1 MKKDKIDDI
10 FGDIGSIMP
19 PKIKHAPKTENIKE
33 KKGKKILKASVLGEL
48 LGIYEYKE
56 GLIKKLEVRAWGTE
70 FHFYDGFIE
79 YAVNYFKEELEEA
92 EYVPFFS
99 FTPQYS
105 QMTLRQMKYYIH
117 WRTNFRRGKCIKA
130 DFSYLMLFIYEV
142 INIPEEYL
150 PSKKGVRY
158 LAYLWAK
165 YRQQFPQLDKYLSE
179 WIPDYC
185 LIKAVE
191 CPMDII
197 KVFMADALK
206 KTTLPEF
213 YLNKC
218 DPINAQAELIRSES
232 EYDFNSS
239 ASVNDENRDLF
250 TSHIN
255 MALKN
260 CFIDKKASGM
270 SVLVS
275 EVRDT
280 YVGAL
285 CLYENKRRMTIT
297 HYKLDKN
304 LVDALDAT
312 EAVKYAESL
321 VRSGLG
327 LRTKNL
333 KYSLPSAVKERI
345 DEYFSEQVTGFEKP
359 SEMILR
365 VAEKRYEPESAG
377 FSKEEAE
384 KIELE
389 SRSTAMLIEG
399 DLSKEEEGN
408 GESNESHGND
418 EAKMLEESVATEG
431 DALAENIKELFSK
444 LYYKGYGAFL
454 DGCRA
459 SGVLPEAII
468 EEINYFAFLKIG
480 DIVLEADGE
489 EYKVIQDYTKEAE
502 EWLKK

>member
-1 MKKDKIDDI
+1 
-10 FGDIGSIMP
+10 
-19 PKIKHAPKTENIKE
+19 
-33 KKGKKILKASVLGEL
+33 
-48 LGIYEYKE
+48 
-56 GLIKKLEVRAWGTE
+56 
-70 FHFYDGFIE
+70 
-79 YAVNYFKEELEEA
+79 
-92 EYVPFFS
+92 
-99 FTPQYS
+99 
-105 QMTLRQMKYYIH
+105 
-117 WRTNFRRGKCIKA
+117 
-130 DFSYLMLFIYEV
+130 
-142 INIPEEYL
+142 
-150 PSKKGVRY
+150 
-158 LAYLWAK
+158 
-165 YRQQFPQLDKYLSE
+165 
-179 WIPDYC
+179 
-185 LIKAVE
+185 
-191 CPMDII
+191 
-197 KVFMADALK
+197 
-206 KTTLPEF
+206 
-213 YLNKC
+213 
-218 DPINAQAELIRSES
+218 
-232 EYDFNSS
+232 
-239 ASVNDENRDLF
+239 
-250 TSHIN
+250 

-333 KYSLPSAVKERI
+333 KYSLPSAVKDRI

-444 LYYKGYGAFL
+444 LYYKGYGTFL
-454 DGCRA
+454 EGCRA

-480 DIVLEADGE
+480 DIVLEVDGE